1 MRALNDTIIDLGDE
15 NSILVPVPWLV
26 LLVLAVVK
34 KIDGDD
40 DDEDDDDD
48 DDDDDADEVRQRV
61 WQMVMRE
68 TGGRHWW

>member
-1 MRALNDTIIDLGDE
+1 MML
-15 NSILVPVPWLV
+15 
-26 LLVLAVVK
+26 
-34 KIDGDD
+34 DD
-40 DDEDDDDD
+40 DDGYDGDVDDD

>member
-1 MRALNDTIIDLGDE
+1 MGDTKDLGDK
-15 NSILVPVPWLV
+15 NSILVPVPSLV
-26 LLVLAVVK
+26 LLLMSRRMMLDDD
-34 KIDGDD
+34 DGDD
-40 DDEDDDDD
+40 DDGD

>member
-1 MRALNDTIIDLGDE
+1 MML
-15 NSILVPVPWLV
+15 
-26 LLVLAVVK
+26 
-34 KIDGDD
+34 DD
-40 DDEDDDDD
+40 DDGYDGDVNDD

>member
-1 MRALNDTIIDLGDE
+1 MGALNDTKDLEACDE
-15 NSILVPVPWLV
+15 NSILVLVPSLV

-34 KIDGDD
+34 KN
-40 DDEDDDDD
+40 DDDDD
-48 DDDDDADEVRQRV
+48 DEVRQRV